1 MVWKLLLAAVSI
13 YGSICAFAL
22 LFQDRALFAVDAAR
36 AGGPLPPGAERLAL
50 AAADGTRLVGLHV
63 PPRRPSSGHG
73 AGPGAPLILGFG
85 GNAWNADHAAE
96 YLGDVYPGADIVT
109 FHYRGYAPSGGR
121 PSAAA
126 LLADSLAVH
135 DFAAARWPGRPIVA
149 IGFSIGS
156 GIAAHLAR
164 ERPVAGAILV
174 TPFDSLTRVAAGHV
188 RWLPVR
194 WLFRNPIEAAEDLA
208 EARAPVA
215 ILAGGADTL
224 IPKARTDALRRAAR
238 TLVYDRT
245 VAGAGHNDIYARSRF
260 QQDLREAL
268 AAVIARHS

>member
-1 MVWKLLLAAVSI
+1 MVWKLLLAAVLV
-13 YGSICAFAL
+13 YGAICAFAF

-63 PPRRPSSGHG
+63 PPRRPSSG
-73 AGPGAPLILGFG
+73 AGSNPPLILGFG

-121 PSAAA
+121 PGAAA
-126 LLADSLAVH
+126 LLADSLTIH

-174 TPFDSLTRVAAGHV
+174 TPFDSLTKVAAGHF

-194 WLFRNPIEAAEDLA
+194 WLFRNRMDAAEDLA
-208 EARAPVA
+208 MARAPVA

-224 IPKARTDALRRAAR
+224 IPKARTDGLRHAAR

-245 VAGAGHNDIYARSRF
+245 VAGAGHNDIYARSEF

-268 AAVIARHS
+268 AAVIARRS